1 MASKEVVM
9 ANSSSLFDKRVVQRS
24 IRKGLLDQEQYQR
37 MLDELP
43 DLSDKIAEAEPM
55 TAEEVGTAE
64 TAGESDGQLQAR
76 QLPPPEPIGDAR
88 RKEKLE
94 ARAPDG
100 GPANRGPSPIEEPP
114 GGPLS
119 GKAISDPAA
128 DD

>member
-1 MASKEVVM
+1 M

-24 IRKGLLDQEQYQR
+24 IRKGLLDQKQYQR

-43 DLSDKIAEAEPM
+43 DLSDNIAESEPM

-88 RKEKLE
+88 QKEKLE
-94 ARAPDG
+94 ARAPEG
-100 GPANRGPSPIEEPP
+100 ESAGQGLSPIEEPP
-114 GGPLS
+114 GGPFS
-119 GKAISDPAA
+119 GEAISDPAA
-128 DD
+128 ND